1 MSKFTDILGLFR
13 ELNQGTG
20 FYTKLSEIL
29 LRLNDTITGFVSA
42 SRSISVFNLALNSFK
57 YNLQTTVTPYKSL
70 SCLNTSQLS

>member
-42 SRSISVFNLALNSFK
+42 RKL
-57 YNLQTTVTPYKSL
+57 
-70 SCLNTSQLS
+70 